1 VILRTVFFI
10 NELYLDLEMSG
21 QEGVASTTTQDD
33 THSSSSSGLSLDHF
47 TQQDMSEITQEI
59 SEALPPSSLVDAL
72 DKENEGWSYKNVA
85 EVEE

>member
-1 VILRTVFFI
+1 MILRTVFFI

-72 DKENEGWSYKNVA
+72 DKENVGWSYKNVA